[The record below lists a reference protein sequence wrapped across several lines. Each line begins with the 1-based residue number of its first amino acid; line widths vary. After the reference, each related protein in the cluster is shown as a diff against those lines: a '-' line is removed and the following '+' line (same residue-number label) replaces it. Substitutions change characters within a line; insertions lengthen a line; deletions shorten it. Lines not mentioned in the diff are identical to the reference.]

1 MDSLVA
7 SFPAGVTTS
16 GDLGCVNITILE
28 DMVLEG
34 QHSFVV
40 HIAEVTPDE
49 VNVIS
54 PSIINVFIGDNDGE
68 FNHNPVYQ
76 IDDWGSKSSSTQVYS
91 DVCMHT
97 SLEICTF
104 AGCHNLRRW
113 VLGIEHS
120 CCCSPMFTFSKDHK
134 LGKCMIG
141 IGSEHE

>member
-40 HIAEVTPDE
+40 QIADITPDE
-49 VNVIS
+49 VNIIS
-54 PSIINVFIGDNDGE
+54 PSIGIVFIGDNDGE

-76 IDDWGSKSSSTQVYS
+76 IDDWGSKSSTTQVYS
-91 DVCMHT
+91 DVFMHA

-104 AGCHNLRRW
+104 ESAIN
-113 VLGIEHS
+113 
-120 CCCSPMFTFSKDHK
+120 
-134 LGKCMIG
+134 
-141 IGSEHE
+141 

>member
-1 MDSLVA
+1 MDPLVA
-7 SFPAGVTTS
+7 TFPAGVTTS

-40 HIAEVTPDE
+40 QIADITPDE

-54 PSIINVFIGDNDGE
+54 PSIGIVFIGDNDGE

-76 IDDWGSKSSSTQVYS
+76 IDEWGSKGSATQVYS

-97 SLEICTF
+97 SLAVCTF
-104 AGCHNLRRW
+104 EVA
-113 VLGIEHS
+113 I
-120 CCCSPMFTFSKDHK
+120 F
-134 LGKCMIG
+134 
-141 IGSEHE
+141 

>member
-16 GDLGCVNITILE
+16 GDLGCVNITILD

-40 HIAEVTPDE
+40 QIADITPDE

-54 PSIINVFIGDNDGE
+54 PSIGIVFIGDNDGE
-68 FNHNPVYQ
+68 FKHNPVYQ
-76 IDDWGSKSSSTQVYS
+76 IDDWGSKSSATQIYS
-91 DVCMHT
+91 DVCMHA

-104 AGCHNLRRW
+104 EGA
-113 VLGIEHS
+113 I
-120 CCCSPMFTFSKDHK
+120 
-134 LGKCMIG
+134 I
-141 IGSEHE
+141 

>member
-28 DMVLEG
+28 DRVLEG

-40 HIAEVTPDE
+40 QIAEVTPDE

-76 IDDWGSKSSSTQVYS
+76 IDDWGSKGSATQVYS

-104 AGCHNLRRW
+104 EGA
-113 VLGIEHS
+113 I
-120 CCCSPMFTFSKDHK
+120 
-134 LGKCMIG
+134 I
-141 IGSEHE
+141 